1 MTETKEKEI
10 KIEKEQEKKS
20 LGKQLFEDV
29 FRRADKNDDQAISYE
44 EFIQYFSDGIVNEED
59 LQEIFKV
66 IDGDSN
72 GVLDLDEIFMF
83 FLKDFKNYE
92 GVFDSVHTVTENTHE
107 TLEVTSKKYPEQ
119 GTYEQ
124 FKTRL
129 YLKELKNRILDLTSP
144 IKRALGVMQI
154 KLPEEETI
162 VTLDEEEEEE
172 NEEEEM
178 KKEEEIKVKKKKRT
192 GFIQKQLENEESL
205 QEKLSYQVKRLSK
218 MIKKL
223 ESTSPLTKES
233 LNYKISPVSQNFKT
247 EEETGTYYL
256 TSRTFT
262 VEKEK
267 IEVFEKAFKLY
278 FAETNQEEECLI
290 IYLQQVEKENENLY
304 FIYEIWEC
312 KKSFEFYC
320 RSETFKTYRKS
331 IISDLKKPME
341 TYTMVVPSA
350 WFIRS
355 NL

>member
-1 MTETKEKEI
+1 MTETKEIEI
-10 KIEKEQEKKS
+10 ESEKENKP

-66 IDGDSN
+66 IDDDSN

-92 GVFDSVHTVTENTHE
+92 GVFDSVHTVVDNIHE

-144 IKRALGVMQI
+144 IQRALGVMQI

-172 NEEEEM
+172 EEEIKQKEEEM
-178 KKEEEIKVKKKKRT
+178 KIKKKKRT
-192 GFIQKQLENEESL
+192 GFIQKQLENENSL
-205 QEKLSYQVKRLSK
+205 QEKLGYQVKRLSK

-223 ESTSPLTKES
+223 ETTSPLTKTN

-267 IEVFEKAFKLY
+267 IDVFEKAFKLY

-290 IYLQQVEKENENLY
+290 IYLQNVEKENENLY

-320 RSETFKTYRKS
+320 RSEAFKTYRKS
-331 IISDLKKPME
+331 IISILNKPME